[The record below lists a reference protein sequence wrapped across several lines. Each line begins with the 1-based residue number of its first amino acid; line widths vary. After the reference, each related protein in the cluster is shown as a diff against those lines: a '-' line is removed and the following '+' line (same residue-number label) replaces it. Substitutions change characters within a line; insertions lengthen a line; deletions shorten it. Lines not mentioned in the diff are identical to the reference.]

1 VSNSGYPDV
10 ASAARG
16 YASPQM
22 KGTTMESTVAE
33 KAREAATVAEKAR
46 EAATVAIGLI
56 EVLLVPTRLSSAWE
70 RVAAAES

>member
-10 ASAARG
+10 ASAACG
-16 YASPQM
+16 YASPSDERHDN
-22 KGTTMESTVAE
+22 GVDGS
-33 KAREAATVAEKAR
+33 REAR

>member
-10 ASAARG
+10 ASAASG

-22 KGTTMESTVAE
+22 KGATMVSTAAE
-33 KAREAATVAEKAR
+33 KVL

-56 EVLLVPTRLSSAWE
+56 EVLLVPTRLSAAWE
-70 RVAAAES
+70 RIAAAES

>member
-10 ASAARG
+10 ASAVRG

-22 KGTTMESTVAE
+22 KGTTMVS
-33 KAREAATVAEKAR
+33 TVAEKAR